1 MTIKEARG
9 VRDHV
14 TTVTGAR
21 EREAA
26 ELSRQGAAPQ
36 TPRHPLT
43 DLGESHP
50 KAKAVAGGPRL
61 PHLPTTELSLRC
73 VGKDGPGSWD
83 RAGVTAEAPQ
93 VPHGHPLSLQP
104 TSSFACIPHTGQS
117 GSSDGCTCP
126 PGAWSG
132 RSHGQLTSLQH
143 PACLPAFRPAL
154 LPRSKLTERC
164 SGPKVTQHGGSA

>member
-21 EREAA
+21 ERG
-26 ELSRQGAAPQ
+26 SRTVTAGRGSTDPAPPSHRPWGI
-36 TPRHPLT
+36 TPQVP
-43 DLGESHP
+43 
-50 KAKAVAGGPRL
+50 KAVAGGPRL